1 MRQSKYSAACTPSD
15 YDRLTAAQKA
25 AVEQAIDLA
34 RQYPFQHTVRVGDG
48 SEAYA
53 SPHPQGGI
61 GWGVNG
67 DHYGWCLARDIR
79 R

>member
-1 MRQSKYSAACTPSD
+1 MSD
-15 YDRLTAAQKA
+15 YDKLTNAQKA
-25 AVEQAIDLA
+25 AVAQAIALA
-34 RQYPFQHTVRVGDG
+34 RTSDGQHSVRVGDG